1 MHRRHW
7 LKSSAAT
14 ALATLSPPLRTL
26 LAENPKPLNILYAV
40 KYQMIR
46 DGQTPLEKFHI
57 LEKAG
62 LDGTEVT
69 TSHKL
74 DHNAVR
80 DASRET
86 KLPVHGIINS
96 SNPEIIPALELAK
109 FYDATSVLVVA
120 GDDDD
125 SLSYDQKFAHWQKL
139 IHKALPLA
147 EKTDIKIAI
156 ENVRNTFLKEAEEMA
171 RFIDSF
177 QSPAVRSYF
186 DTGNTITWTE
196 QSAAH
201 WAKVLGHRIYKL
213 DIKDRGHPQF
223 GDPKLKRPG
232 VTTGT
237 DDGEVNWQ
245 SIRQTLRQLNFSG
258 WATAE
263 IKGGNLPHLKA
274 TAQWMRSILNPD
286 RSGNHRAN
294 QVRIPVANSSLTE

>member
-1 MHRRHW
+1 MNRRLW
-7 LKSSAAT
+7 LKTSAAT
-14 ALATLSPPLRTL
+14 ALATASPLRGQE
-26 LAENPKPLNILYAV
+26 LATPRHPNIRMAV

-46 DGQTPLEKFHI
+46 DGKTALEKFHI
-57 LEKAG
+57 LKKAG

-69 TSHKL
+69 TSHNL
-74 DHNAVR
+74 DHNTIRA
-80 DASRET
+80 ASRKT
-86 KLPVHGIINS
+86 NLPVHGIINS

-125 SLSYDQKFAHWQKL
+125 SLSYDEKFAHWQAL
-139 IHKALPLA
+139 IRKALPLA
-147 EKTDIKIAI
+147 EKTNIKINV

-177 QSPAVRSYF
+177 QSPSVRSYF

-201 WAKVLGHRIYKL
+201 WARVLGPRIYKI

-232 VTTGT
+232 ITTGT
-237 DDGEVNWQ
+237 DNGEVNWQ
-245 SIRQTLRQLNFSG
+245 SIRQTLRNLDFSG

-263 IKGGNLPHLKA
+263 VSGGDLQRL
-274 TAQWMRSILNPD
+274 AQIARWMNTILRP
-286 RSGNHRAN
+286 S
-294 QVRIPVANSSLTE
+294 